1 MDAHCRAALRA
12 RSWRDMQ
19 ACELDGT
26 LEVALVALLLALGVA
41 FCGARAL
48 YRCVRRRRA
57 TREPTE
63 PDTGIDEFYG
73 DPDDTTELPTRYA
86 NTPD

>member
-1 MDAHCRAALRA
+1 MDARCRAALRA
-12 RSWRDMQ
+12 RSWTDLQ

-26 LEVALVALLLALGVA
+26 LEVALVALLLALGLV
-41 FCGARAL
+41 FCGARGL
-48 YRCVRRRRA
+48 YRCVRRKRA
-57 TREPTE
+57 AGAASE

-86 NTPD
+86 NTPE